1 MTAQLFVGFH
11 ATFEIFHHCQR
22 IVELG
27 IKLCNSLVECV
38 LVEQTIFLQEDQG
51 LCHSFEV
58 VFFRP
63 TLVADALTLLQLRL
77 NIDQFPDAVRLG
89 LDSALA
95 FGIGFQS
102 GKHKFF
108 LELVTDAA
116 RPDELC
122 PSSRQIAEPST
133 AFLDGNAVLLQEPVR
148 EIFKTRCNIENLR
161 NLSPQDF
168 FCGFKLRLC
177 GLLTCCEQGSVF
189 MVEFQLTSL
198 FHPVFALA
206 HTNLRA
212 VEQVDLVQ
220 SGTLAHL
227 HDLDTQVPHGL
238 GSAGVLHAL

>member
-1 MTAQLFVGFH
+1 MIAQLFVGFH

-108 LELVTDAA
+108 LELVTEMF
-116 RPDELC
+116 RSDELR
-122 PSSRQIAEPST
+122 SASGQNAKLST
-133 AFLDGNAVLLQEPVR
+133 AFLDGNAVLLHEPVR
-148 EIFKTRCNIENLR
+148 EIFKVHCIVQHIQNLF
-161 NLSPQDF
+161 PQNF
-168 FCGFKLRLC
+168 FCGFKLLLP
-177 GLLTCCEQGSVF
+177 GLLSSCGEGCVF
-189 MVEFQLTSL
+189 MVKFQLAAPTRPILSFADTL
-198 FHPVFALA
+198 F
-206 HTNLRA
+206 RA

-220 SGTLAHL
+220 SSTFAQL

-238 GSAGVLHAL
+238 GCAGMLHAL